1 MPTMDQAFRIP
12 VTATFG
18 QLEEASEKMLPG
30 NVAGLEKYPPE
41 ETLSA
46 AYFEAFMA
54 DAVSAA
60 AERGALLYCGEY
72 GVIDLASP
80 EDALAWYRMIH
91 EAFEKYGIGRAA
103 WSYREM
109 DFGLADPRMDG
120 VRKELLEVL

>member
-1 MPTMDQAFRIP
+1 MPTMDQTFRIP
-12 VTATFG
+12 VTASYG

-30 NVAGLEKYPPE
+30 NVAGLAKYPPE
-41 ETLSA
+41 DSLSA

-60 AERGALLYCGEY
+60 LERGVMLYCGEY
-72 GVIDLASP
+72 GVIDNASP
-80 EDALAWYRMIH
+80 EDTLAWYRMIH

-109 DFGLADPRMDG
+109 DFGLADPRMDK
-120 VRKELLEVL
+120 VRKDLLEVL